1 MITSKERRSDMPV
14 VKFEIDVDACSSC
27 KTCMNACFVDV
38 IRWDDK
44 EEKPIFAYP
53 EDCVWCFACEL
64 ACPEQCIEVIP
75 SLARRIPAPY

>member
-1 MITSKERRSDMPV
+1 MPG

-27 KTCMNACFVDV
+27 KTCMNACFLDV
-38 IRWDDK
+38 IRWDDN

-75 SLARRIPAPY
+75 SLVRRIPAPY